1 MLTSVRQC
9 SEREVRHRVC
19 LVGVSSSSTVDASFE
34 SHITI
39 VLYDVLERQLVK
51 RGHLLEDEGVITVPI
66 RVEGPVE

>member
-1 MLTSVRQC
+1 M
-9 SEREVRHRVC
+9 RHRVC
-19 LVGVSSSSTVDASFE
+19 LVGVGSSSTGDAAFE

-39 VLYDVLERQLVK
+39 VLYDVLEGQFVI